1 MKQTVI
7 TLPEMHAAQQQIK
20 NERKRRNVIDCG
32 RRFGKNILLQDL
44 AVETA
49 LAQRS
54 PVGWGAPIY
63 KQVLD
68 DYRTLADTLAPVV
81 TRKSGSEMRLELY
94 GGGVIE
100 FWSLDKPDSIRGKK
114 YKRFIVNEAGMVNNL
129 VDIRNY
135 IITPTLIDMR
145 GDEYHA
151 GTPKGMNG
159 FFQLYNMQGDDWAH
173 WQMPSYANPHIP
185 ADELD
190 MLKETMTERAF
201 EQEILAKF
209 LEDGGGVFRNVR
221 AAATSEG
228 LDRAE
233 AGHTYVIGVDWG
245 RSYDATVFVVV
256 DQEERRV
263 VCIDRMTNT
272 DYASQRLR
280 LQTLAERFGNALI
293 YAESNSI
300 GQPNIEALQQMGLY
314 VQGFVTTNASKAEVI
329 QGLELA
335 FERSDIQILD
345 DETMINELMAYQSE
359 RLPSGLVRY
368 NAPDGMHDDIVIAL
382 AIAWQAV
389 GIPKAHQL
397 VDFI

>member
-1 MKQTVI
+1 MTI
-7 TLPEMHAAQQQIK
+7 EIPTLHSAQLQIK
-20 NERKRRNVIDCG
+20 AERKRRNVINCG

-49 LAQRS
+49 LAHRS

-68 DYRTLADTLAPVV
+68 DYRTLSDTLAPVI
-81 TRKSGSEMRLELY
+81 TRKSSSEMRLELV

-114 YKRFIVNEAGMVNNL
+114 YSRFIVNEAGMVNNL

-159 FFQLYNMQGDDWAH
+159 FFNLYNTRADDWAQ
-173 WQMPSYANPHIP
+173 WQMPSYSNPHIP
-185 ADELD
+185 ASELD
-190 MLKETMTERAF
+190 SLKETMTERAF
-201 EQEILAKF
+201 SQEILAQF

-221 AAATSEG
+221 AAATSEPLEVG
-228 LDRAE
+228 KP
-233 AGHTYVIGVDWG
+233 GHAYVIGVDWG
-245 RSYDATVFVVV
+245 RSYDATVFVVMS
-256 DQEERRV
+256 QEERRV
-263 VCIDRMTNT
+263 VAMDRMTNT

-280 LQTLAERFGNALI
+280 LQALSQRFNNAPI
-293 YAESNSI
+293 HAESNSI
-300 GQPNIEALQQMGLY
+300 GQPNIEALHEMGLY
-314 VQGFVTTNASKAEVI
+314 AQGFTTTNASKAMVI
-329 QGLELA
+329 QGLELS
-335 FERSDIQILD
+335 FERGDIQILD
-345 DETMINELMAYQSE
+345 DEAMINELMAYQSE
-359 RLPSGLVRY
+359 RLPSGLLRY

-382 AIAWQAV
+382 AIAWNAV
-389 GIPKAHQL
+389 GVPRASEL
-397 VDFI
+397 VAFI